1 MWTINSRKGHHTS
14 GFTEGNGSG
23 MPLVGDPGVAERNA
37 ASVEREAFCQGSSST
52 CLIWIP
58 SPCMWAAGP
67 AQRLP
72 LVRNAAWHTPA
83 LPSPTSSWVDWCPHG
98 PWSFGEAE
106 WSVGSTKSAWCW
118 TGGCCSPAARVE
130 VSKLESVHFNPS
142 AQASYHPSGASQG
155 G

>member
-1 MWTINSRKGHHTS
+1 MNYKYRKGTPYFGLYWGQWLWHAS
-14 GFTEGNGSG
+14 G
-23 MPLVGDPGVAERNA
+23 GDPGVAERNA
-37 ASVEREAFCQGSSST
+37 ASVECEAFCQGGSST

-58 SPCMWAAGP
+58 SPCMWAVGP

-72 LVRNAAWHTPA
+72 LMRNAAWHTPA

-118 TGGCCSPAARVE
+118 TGGCCSPTARVE
-130 VSKLESVHFNPS
+130 VSKLEPVHFNPS
-142 AQASYHPSGASQG
+142 TQASYRPSGASQG